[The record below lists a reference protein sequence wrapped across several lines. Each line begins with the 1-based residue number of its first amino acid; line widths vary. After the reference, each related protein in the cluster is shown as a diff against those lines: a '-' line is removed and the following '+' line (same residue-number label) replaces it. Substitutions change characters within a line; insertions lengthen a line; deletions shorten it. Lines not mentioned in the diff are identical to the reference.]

1 MEEDE
6 KLGRLS
12 DRVEEVA
19 DDEEVGETLNEDV
32 SIEEQ
37 RKRTREYMRRRGF
50 EPVED
55 AEGD

>member
-1 MEEDE
+1 MEDE

-37 RKRTREYMRRRGF
+37 QKRTREYMRRRGF